1 MGDMLVSFVQ
11 SVCLVC
17 VLIISYELFRH
28 QLNLV
33 IMDLKLLL
41 ICSVF
46 ISASHCTQNS
56 KNSKEKEFIKI
67 LWKCVFCLVEK
78 AKGGGSE
85 LNKIFISL

>member
-33 IMDLKLLL
+33 IMDLKLL
-41 ICSVF
+41 
-46 ISASHCTQNS
+46 
-56 KNSKEKEFIKI
+56 
-67 LWKCVFCLVEK
+67 
-78 AKGGGSE
+78 
-85 LNKIFISL
+85 